1 MVLRSDHHWS
11 WRWHKPGWAGWLATS
26 LRNSVLLS
34 MMSLVVDVKSRIT
47 VTSCALIFRL
57 MVLWRELKYV
67 TERPVRVSEKVYKHP
82 PQG

>member
-1 MVLRSDHHWS
+1 
-11 WRWHKPGWAGWLATS
+11 
-26 LRNSVLLS
+26 